1 MSSRQF
7 SEVDHDLLADYLG
20 GALDGT
26 PEQATVARL
35 VEQEPA
41 WAEAY
46 DALARATDLVHAD
59 LAAWAAE
66 PTPELPVAV
75 SDRITAALAGA
86 GPAPV
91 AGHVPDAPGR
101 EATTTVPA
109 QPVRATRPPGPA
121 SRSERHRGPG
131 RRSRRWGRV
140 AGPVALAAAS
150 VAAAGLGVSWLT
162 NAGGYGDTTADRAAG
177 EAAPAVGAPYRTT
190 GPAVRSGT
198 DWTPERFAPG
208 VGGAT
213 KGPARPDMAGPSG
226 AAKDGRESPFSA
238 ATEEKRLSA
247 PGGTDRLDRP
257 EALAACLTAIGA
269 EHGATPLT
277 VDLVDYARFQGAPA
291 LVVTFSDAG
300 GSRWGWVSGPECGVP
315 GSGAD
320 TRFRTRVG

>member
-35 VEQEPA
+35 VEQDPA
-41 WAEAY
+41 WGEAY
-46 DALARATDLVHAD
+46 DALARALDLVHTD
-59 LAAWAAE
+59 LAAWAA
-66 PTPELPVAV
+66 TPDPGLPVAV
-75 SDRITAALAGA
+75 ADRITAALAGA
-86 GPAPV
+86 GPA
-91 AGHVPDAPGR
+91 ADRVPDRAGR
-101 EATTTVPA
+101 EGTPAAVPA
-109 QPVRATRPPGPA
+109 QPARATRPPGTA
-121 SRSERHRGPG
+121 SRAERHTGPG
-131 RRSRRWGRV
+131 RRSRRWARV

-150 VAAAGLGVSWLT
+150 VTAAGLGVGWLT
-162 NAGGYGDTTADRAAG
+162 NAGGYDSTTADRAAG
-177 EAAPAVGAPYRTT
+177 EAAPAAGAPYRTT

-213 KGPARPDMAGPSG
+213 KGSARPDMAGPSG
-226 AAKDGRESPFSA
+226 AADSGRESPFA
-238 ATEEKRLSA
+238 ASQGKRLNA
-247 PGGTDRLDRP
+247 RQGLDRLDRP
-257 EALAACLTAIGA
+257 EALATCLTAIGA

-300 GSRWGWVSGPECGVP
+300 GTRWGWVSGPECGVP